1 MAGKNFASATIF
13 LGGGG
18 REVRGGWREEY
29 IYRKS
34 FTTFQETNMFT
45 NFRDLFLFKFLLP
58 SSKYEFFSR
67 STRSVVFFFYVE
79 RAFDMCS

>member
-34 FTTFQETNMFT
+34 FTTFQETNMFM
-45 NFRDLFLFKFLLP
+45 NFQDLFKFPLP
-58 SSKYEFFSR
+58 SSKYEFF
-67 STRSVVFFFYVE
+67 TRSI
-79 RAFDMCS
+79 